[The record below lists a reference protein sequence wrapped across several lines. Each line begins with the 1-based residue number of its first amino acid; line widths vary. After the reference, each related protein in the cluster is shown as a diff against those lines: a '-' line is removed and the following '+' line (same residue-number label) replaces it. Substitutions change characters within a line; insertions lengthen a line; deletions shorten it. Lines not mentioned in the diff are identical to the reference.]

1 MENKEPKKI
10 STFFSVPEFKPSEDS
25 FQKDGLW
32 HCGVCNQP
40 TQTSVAGVG
49 LVRIDCL
56 CQKQAKERKAE
67 NEARE
72 KREKSRK
79 IAFERDRSKRFD
91 FTFAN
96 DDRRNADVSDKLKKY
111 CEKFSEHR
119 NTGTG
124 FVIHSNQNGGG
135 KTFLACAVAN
145 ELIDRGYNV
154 LVTDFL
160 TLRDKL
166 FDPKAFSFVTRVDVL
181 NRLCAYDLIV
191 IDDLGVEQSSE
202 FMLEVEYRVIDT
214 LTDALVPIVLTTNY
228 TLAELKST
236 TEISKRRVFDRL
248 LGSCALLSVEQPN
261 GKSRRVERCIE
272 LTKKMTEGA

>member
-1 MENKEPKKI
+1 MENTEPKKI
-10 STFFSVPEFKPSEDS
+10 SQFFAIPEIKPSEGEYL
-25 FQKDGLW
+25 KDGLL
-32 HCGVCNQP
+32 HCKTCNQP
-40 TQTSVAGVG
+40 TQTKLERVG
-49 LVRIDCL
+49 LIRCDCL
-56 CQKQAKERKAE
+56 CKKQEKERKAE
-67 NEARE
+67 KEARE
-72 KREKSRK
+72 KREKARK
-79 IAFERDRSKRFD
+79 TAFERERSKRFD

-96 DDRRNADVSDKLKKY
+96 DDYRNAAVSDTLKKY
-111 CEKFSEHR
+111 CENFNEHR
-119 NTGTG
+119 KTGTG

-145 ELIDRGYNV
+145 DLIDRGYNV

-166 FDPKAFSFVTRVDVL
+166 FEPKAFSCVTRVDVL

-191 IDDLGVEQSSE
+191 IDDLGTEQTSE
-202 FMLEVEYRVIDT
+202 FMLEVEYRIIDT
-214 LTDALVPIVLTTNY
+214 LTDALVPLILTTNY
-228 TLAELKST
+228 TLSELKNT